1 MEDIKD
7 KLNFE
12 CFNINYNFYEI
23 MRKAIILNNKSYKK
37 LQSNLIE
44 LSNKL
49 FQSSLKNV
57 QKSINK
63 V

>member
-1 MEDIKD
+1 
-7 KLNFE
+7 
-12 CFNINYNFYEI
+12 